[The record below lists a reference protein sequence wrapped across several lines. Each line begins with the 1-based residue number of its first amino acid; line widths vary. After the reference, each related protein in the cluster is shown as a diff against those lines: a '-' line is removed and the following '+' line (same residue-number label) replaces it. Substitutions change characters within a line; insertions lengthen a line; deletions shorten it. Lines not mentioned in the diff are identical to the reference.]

1 MLRELA
7 RISSY
12 NKSYFWTK
20 QVLQVKNYYAV
31 ECSCLLSNNYLKHT
45 STTNQNSHFDWHEGD
60 EWNDRIYTKKCFYTK
75 PTLSAVLHYK
85 VGPGPSPN
93 MQPRATILF
102 CYFSDQLICVQ
113 KGGGD
118 SHRSPTLDPL
128 PPEEGKNLD
137 FFTLMSDLLGKC
149 TKLSQA
155 EPSWQPTILR
165 FFKLDDHF
173 SYHFHTEIFSD
184 DEPKASDQKTLHNQ
198 Q

>member
-85 VGPGPSPN
+85 VGPHLTCNLGLP
-93 MQPRATILF
+93 
-102 CYFSDQLICVQ
+102 YFFVIFLTSSYVSRR
-113 KGGGD
+113 GGGQPSK
-118 SHRSPTLDPL
+118 SHSW
-128 PPEEGKNLD
+128 PPPPWG
-137 FFTLMSDLLGKC
+137 
-149 TKLSQA
+149 
-155 EPSWQPTILR
+155 R
-165 FFKLDDHF
+165 
-173 SYHFHTEIFSD
+173 
-184 DEPKASDQKTLHNQ
+184 
-198 Q
+198 

>member
-113 KGGGD
+113 KGGG
-118 SHRSPTLDPL
+118 TAIEVPL
-128 PPEEGKNLD
+128 LTP
-137 FFTLMSDLLGKC
+137 SLLRKVKIWIFLPSC
-149 TKLSQA
+149 QTYWANVLNWAKL
-155 EPSWQPTILR
+155 TTNNI
-165 FFKLDDHF
+165 
-173 SYHFHTEIFSD
+173 EIF
-184 DEPKASDQKTLHNQ
+184 
-198 Q
+198 